1 MLCMFLSDE
10 TDVHF
15 SLDVLELVWI
25 AYWQVPLSGIQITCE
40 TSTNTDSNGNLPLLT
55 PKSKGS

>member
-40 TSTNTDSNGNLPLLT
+40 TSTNTDSNGNLP
-55 PKSKGS
+55 P